1 MGLSVF
7 SQSRKFEDW
16 INCHLVR
23 GIEGGDTIN
32 KKLPL
37 CGDNYYSFVGVSC
50 IIIKEQFF
58 LVDLQ
63 GKLEHFQ

>member
-7 SQSRKFEDW
+7 SQSRKFED
-16 INCHLVR
+16 CHLVR

-50 IIIKEQFF
+50 IIIKEQFSSGPF
-58 LVDLQ
+58 PAA
-63 GKLEHFQ
+63 

>member
-1 MGLSVF
+1 M
-7 SQSRKFEDW
+7 K
-16 INCHLVR
+16 IVR
-23 GIEGGDTIN
+23 GIEGGNTIN